1 MSAVAGGLRIVATLV
16 PAATPTAPLVL
27 FAGRLGTLLRRG
39 LLLRGRILPAGL
51 TPGGLLGRSFLR
63 GSLLGRRLL
72 GRNFLGW
79 CLLLL
84 GCLHRTFGGRRGR
97 SRLA

>member
-1 MSAVAGGLRIVATLV
+1 TEPVDRRVYGDRLTTTGLSLSPRLLAATRGLCIVTTLV

-63 GSLLGRRLL
+63 GSLLG
-72 GRNFLGW
+72 
-79 CLLLL
+79 
-84 GCLHRTFGGRRGR
+84 
-97 SRLA
+97 